1 VAYHK
6 QSNGNKILRL
16 LGEIESLEK
25 EMCNIGDIFTE
36 ILKDEINANDQQ
48 KLYNGVKRLIKK
60 YSQEKEGWNPR

>member
-36 ILKDEINANDQQ
+36 ILKMKSMPMTSKNFIME
-48 KLYNGVKRLIKK
+48 
-60 YSQEKEGWNPR
+60 